1 MKFFIQ
7 IFIILIG
14 IIICSSCLN
23 NKKEN
28 STVSGTPLSEEK
40 TENLNSKKLEL
51 EEEVIEIE
59 LEYIGLM
66 CPCPQWATPENIEL
80 YYSVLGTKKEF
91 SMDSVFM
98 ILERKN
104 DSILYPFKIEGWDG
118 EDVFILK
125 GQFYKNRRK
134 WTGEDGVKW
143 NSRVFRYEGCKAVSK
158 KLNQ

>member
-7 IFIILIG
+7 INILLIG
-14 IIICSSCLN
+14 VIICSSCTSH
-23 NKKEN
+23 KEEN
-28 STVSGTPLSEEK
+28 SKVADTLPPEEK
-40 TENLNSKKLEL
+40 VEIANNNKLEL
-51 EEEVIEIE
+51 EEEIEIK

-80 YYSVLGTKKEF
+80 YYSVLGTKNEF

-104 DSILYPFKIEGWDG
+104 DSITFPFKMEGWDG
-118 EDVFILK
+118 ENVFIFK

-134 WTGEDGVKW
+134 WTGDDDYKW
-143 NSRVFRYEGCKAVSK
+143 NSRVFRYESYKVASK
-158 KLNQ
+158 N